1 MAAETR
7 TMPGRI
13 TGERNGE
20 AIASG
25 WCLVAYETGV
35 RHEPL
40 DEWRGE
46 MACTDADARK
56 AIAAAEGTTL
66 HLHLDPY
73 GGEFEPWHGPVT
85 AVLVDEALDPDARRI
100 TLTSAGPLIRFRQGV
115 EEKAAAKA

>member
-1 MAAETR
+1 MPAETR

-13 TGERNGE
+13 AREPGGE

-46 MACTDADARK
+46 MACTDADART
-56 AIAAAEGTTL
+56 AIAGAAGSTL

-85 AVLVDEALDPDARRI
+85 AALVADDLDPDARRI
-100 TLTSAGPLIRFRQGV
+100 TLTSAGPMVRFRQGV
-115 EEKAAAKA
+115 EEKAPAGT

>member
-1 MAAETR
+1 MPAETR

-13 TGERNGE
+13 TRERNGE

-46 MACTDADARK
+46 MACTDPEARK
-56 AIAAAEGTTL
+56 AISDAAGSSL

-73 GGEFEPWHGPVT
+73 GGEFEPWNGPVT
-85 AVLVDEALDPDARRI
+85 AALVDETFDPDARRI
-100 TLTSAGPLIRFRQGV
+100 TLTSAGPLTRFRDGV
-115 EEKAAAKA
+115 EATRAEV